1 MAARLLMIVA
11 AAVTPALSMSSIEE
25 RFERLEARVR
35 ALEEQ
40 NAQLQA
46 GRPLDAPTAAA
57 KVAAGVSAR
66 GEVGGGMGRRLS
78 EPTCCRWTPSDECGS
93 DTTEGCSMLHEY
105 LETKT
110 TTHEFAAVETCLG
123 GTDHSNFKASFHGM
137 DGNVSLS
144 YGNSQVTSFKTPLK
158 VTHAVNCGNVPPT
171 LTVQM
176 DTTIG
181 SLSVGALSATTASVG
196 GVPLVTWR
204 LGLVFE
210 LLEGFPG
217 AAEDKDVTYNSA
229 DSSFAF
235 DASDQGYVRV
245 IKPVDKDFTIYFEVK
260 TTLNTLD
267 TGDCAST
274 FSTAS
279 PNICQGA
286 NGGGWWEGV
295 GLVDSEKM
303 NPQHDFGVS
312 IAAGRIMFGVGH
324 PTNTALTLFSTTSV
338 SDGAWHTVR
347 ASRSIGGMM
356 RLYIDGT
363 LEASHLNTGQVG
375 LLESTSNIL
384 IGAILNEA
392 DGDSTFTPLNYFTGS
407 LSDVRIYDSFS

>member
-1 MAARLLMIVA
+1 MAARSLIVVA

-158 VTHAVNCGNVPPT
+158 VTHAQSCSSTPPT
-171 LTVQM
+171 LSLQLNTVA
-176 DTTIG
+176 DGTFTVG
-181 SLSVGALSATTASVG
+181 HVDVGAALKQPKIAPRFPNNA
-196 GVPLVTWR
+196 L
-204 LGLVFE
+204 LGSSSDARNVII
-210 LLEGFPG
+210 LEGSIDRILGRSHLGRTGGRVHELSRKRHREVVDLGHERHARFPSRSPEDG
-217 AAEDKDVTYNSA
+217 FNQGDAERRGCIPHAGSCRGQPGRFSDVA
-229 DSSFAF
+229 
-235 DASDQGYVRV
+235 
-245 IKPVDKDFTIYFEVK
+245 
-260 TTLNTLD
+260 
-267 TGDCAST
+267 
-274 FSTAS
+274 
-279 PNICQGA
+279 
-286 NGGGWWEGV
+286 EG
-295 GLVDSEKM
+295 
-303 NPQHDFGVS
+303 
-312 IAAGRIMFGVGH
+312 
-324 PTNTALTLFSTTSV
+324 
-338 SDGAWHTVR
+338 TVR
-347 ASRSIGGMM
+347 FGSELRM
-356 RLYIDGT
+356 
-363 LEASHLNTGQVG
+363 V
-375 LLESTSNIL
+375 ES
-384 IGAILNEA
+384 
-392 DGDSTFTPLNYFTGS
+392 
-407 LSDVRIYDSFS
+407 